1 MLCSMR
7 PIRPAGVNYYNKSSD
22 ENAVYAAKVQ
32 KMSNKIG
39 KAKKQ

>member
-1 MLCSMR
+1 MHS
-7 PIRPAGVNYYNKSSD
+7 IGPAGVNYYNKSSD
-22 ENAVYAAKVQ
+22 EIAAAAVYAAKAQ